1 MGIRAIV
8 LPICTAAVLLSAC
21 TTTSV
26 EPAPVPS
33 VAAARMD
40 RVHGDLDALIRSGAV
55 GAIAT
60 LTENDATAVAASGLS
75 DIAAGTPIPTDRPQ
89 HVRVGSVTKAFTAA
103 MVLQLVAERR
113 IDLDRSIDTYLPGL
127 LIGAGVDEHAL
138 TVRQILGHRSGLP
151 ELPETPETN
160 EYEAA
165 KDGRTYTPAQEIAA
179 ALRQP
184 AQFAPGT
191 RFKYT
196 NTNYIVAGM
205 LIEAV
210 TGHRYTDEL
219 RDRILTPL
227 ALRDTYLPAT
237 GETGLR
243 DPHPTGYATVDGVVT
258 DETRVEP
265 SLPWAAGALV
275 STGADLNRFFLAL
288 LSGRV
293 VPQTQLPQM
302 LDGVDMGRGDGMSYG
317 LGIAY
322 TRLPCGLRYVGH
334 LGSIHGFSAIS
345 GAAAPGLA
353 VTFSFTGTPA
363 TVDVRN
369 LLTHALCR

>member
-1 MGIRAIV
+1 V
-8 LPICTAAVLLSAC
+8 Q
-21 TTTSV
+21 
-26 EPAPVPS
+26 
-33 VAAARMD
+33 
-40 RVHGDLDALIRSGAV
+40 GDLDAVVRSGAV

-60 LTENDATAVAASGLS
+60 LTENDATTVATSGLS
-75 DIAAGTPIPTDRPQ
+75 DIAAETPIPTDRHQ

-103 MVLQLVAERR
+103 IVLQLVAEHRV
-113 IDLDRSIDTYLPGL
+113 DLDEPIDTYLPGL
-127 LIGAGVDEHAL
+127 LIGAGVDGHAL
-138 TVRQILGHRSGLP
+138 TVREILGHRSGLP
-151 ELPETPETN
+151 ELPGTPET

-165 KDGRTYTPAQEIAA
+165 QNGRTYTPVQEIAA

-227 ALRDTYLPAT
+227 ALWDTYLPGT

-243 DPHPTGYATVDGVVT
+243 DPHPTGYATLDGTVT
-258 DETRVEP
+258 DVTRVEP

-293 VPQTQLPQM
+293 VPQDRLPQM
-302 LDGVDMGRGDGMSYG
+302 LDGSDMGRGDGMSYG

-322 TRLPCGLRYVGH
+322 TQLPCGLQYVGH
-334 LGSIHGFSAIS
+334 LGSIYGFSAIS
-345 GAAAPGLA
+345 GTAAPGLA
-353 VTFSFTGTPA
+353 VTFSFTGTPS
-363 TVDVRN
+363 TVDIRT
-369 LLTHALCR
+369 LLTHGLCR

>member
-1 MGIRAIV
+1 MGIRAFV
-8 LPICTAAVLLSAC
+8 LPICTAAMVLSAC
-21 TTTSV
+21 TTSSV

-33 VAAARMD
+33 VAPARVD
-40 RVHGDLDALIRSGAV
+40 RVQGDLDAVVRAGAV

-60 LTENDATAVAASGLS
+60 LTENGATTVVTSGLA
-75 DIAAGTPIPTDRPQ
+75 DIAAGTSIPTDPPQ
-89 HVRVGSVTKAFTAA
+89 HVRVGSITKAFTAA
-103 MVLQLVAERR
+103 IVLQLVAEHR
-113 IDLDRSIDTYLPGL
+113 IDLDQSIDTYLPGL
-127 LIGAGVDEHAL
+127 LTGDGVDGHAI

-151 ELPETPETN
+151 ELTESPETN

-165 KDGRTYTPAQEIAA
+165 QEGRTYTPAQEIAV
-179 ALRQP
+179 ALRHP

-191 RFKYT
+191 QFKYT
-196 NTNYIVAGM
+196 NTNYIVTGM

-227 ALRDTYLPAT
+227 ALSDTYLPAT

-243 DPHPTGYATVDGVVT
+243 DPHPTGYATVDGTIT

-265 SLPWAAGALV
+265 SLPWAAGGLV

-288 LSGRV
+288 LAGQV
-293 VPQTQLPQM
+293 VPQTQLQQM
-302 LDGVDMGRGDGMSYG
+302 LEGIDMGHGDGMSYG

-322 TRLPCGLRYVGH
+322 TQLSCGARYVGH
-334 LGSIHGFSAIS
+334 LGSVHGFSAIS
-345 GAAAPGLA
+345 GGTTAGLA
-353 VTFSFTGTPA
+353 VTFSYTGTPS

-369 LLTHALCR
+369 LLTHALCG